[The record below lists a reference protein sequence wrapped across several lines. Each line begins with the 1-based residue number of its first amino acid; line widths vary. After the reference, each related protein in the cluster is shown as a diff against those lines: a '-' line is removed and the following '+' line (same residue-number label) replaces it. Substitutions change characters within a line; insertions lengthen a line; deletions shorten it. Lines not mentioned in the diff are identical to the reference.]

1 VNTTTDVLA
10 PAIGKTGSLGE
21 SATVS
26 VAKKHLVVL
35 SQLLL
40 ALLVT
45 YLYSVENT
53 AFFRVFALATAG
65 FAVNLVL
72 PMRLR
77 LPFFALLSIG
87 GVFAVFGAADGLWLI
102 GCGLV
107 LIGLCHLPLSVPARV
122 AVLLVAGG
130 GLAVSRGGLF
140 EAPWSAAV
148 WPILGSMFMFRLV
161 LYMLAMKNGKQEGG
175 IWNALAY
182 FFMLPNLVFPLYPV
196 VDYQTFRR
204 TYYDRQEHAI
214 YEQGMVW
221 IVRGVVHLLL
231 YRFVYHSVLN
241 DPGDVIG
248 LGDLVQFMLG
258 TFLLY
263 LRVSGQFHL
272 IVGLLHL
279 FGFRLPETHK
289 LYYLAHSFTE
299 LWRRINIYWTE
310 FMMKAVFY
318 PTYFKVKK
326 LGPSAALVI
335 STTAVFVTTWVL
347 HSYQWFWLRGGF
359 PLTLQDTL
367 FWGMLGAL
375 VVWGALKELKA
386 VRKPKG
392 RVAGFSWSQGLKA
405 ATTFAAFCFL
415 WSLWSAQSVGQW
427 VWMIGAATNVDVK
440 GVVLLFGTFGL
451 LVALGGRN
459 WDAPRAARPAW
470 LERAFSPAVRTF
482 ATLAILIAAAQPS
495 AQAVAPRVVAS
506 GLQSM
511 QTTGLNARDAALQHR
526 GYYEQLE
533 VRGTVNAQV
542 LDVVGR
548 NGEAWDDPST
558 VGILRTRK
566 DLMLRDL
573 EPSKSVEWNG
583 NTFTTNTWGMRD
595 QEYTREKPART
606 LRVAL
611 LGPSHVMGNGVSDG
625 QTFES
630 LVEARLNRQFK
641 SPRYDRI
648 EILNFGVDGYSV
660 AQQVAMLE
668 ERALS
673 FSPDIVIA
681 THYHPGRFV
690 TEAFILKVIW
700 GDIPVPHDSLK
711 ALFARAGLDQLNRH
725 GSMSV
730 PFGPVRSVASWFGL
744 NPRMPYGESEARSRW
759 ISEDVLAWSF
769 QRFAE
774 VSKRGGATPLVLALN
789 AVVDDAPA
797 DIPNRRDLDAAGL
810 KVLDLYHV
818 YPEADHAALRVAPW
832 DDHPNAAGHR
842 LIADRLYE
850 ELVGVLESGTV
861 DASASMRTTAS
872 NGPTRPGAGVREHSG
887 GSTR

>member
-1 VNTTTDVLA
+1 VNTTTDVLDS
-10 PAIGKTGSLGE
+10 AIGKPGLLGE
-21 SATVS
+21 AATWGA
-26 VAKKHLVVL
+26 AKRNLVVL

-40 ALLVT
+40 AVLVT
-45 YLYSVENT
+45 YLYRVEGP
-53 AFFRVFALATAG
+53 AFLRVFALAAAG
-65 FAVNLVL
+65 FAVNLFL

-77 LPFFALLSIG
+77 LPFFVLLSLG

-102 GCGLV
+102 GSGLV
-107 LIGLCHLPLSVPARV
+107 LIGLCHLPLPMPARIV
-122 AVLLVAGG
+122 VLVAAGG
-130 GLAVSRGGLF
+130 VLAASRGGLIDS
-140 EAPWSAAV
+140 PWSAAV

-161 LYMLAMKNGKQEGG
+161 LYMLAMKSGRPEGG
-175 IWNALAY
+175 LWNALAY

-204 TYYDRQEHAI
+204 TYYDKQEHTI
-214 YEQGMVW
+214 YEQGLVW

-241 DPGDVIG
+241 DPTDVLG

-326 LGPSAALVI
+326 LGPTMALMV
-335 STTAVFVTTWVL
+335 STSAVFVTTWVL

-367 FWGMLGAL
+367 FWGMLGGL

-392 RVAGFSWSQGLKA
+392 RTTGFSWRQGLKA
-405 ATTFAAFCFL
+405 ATTFGFFCFL
-415 WSLWSAQSVGQW
+415 WSLWSTQSVGQW
-427 VWMIGAATNVDVK
+427 VWMLGAATNVDVK
-440 GVVLLFGTFGL
+440 GVVLLGGTFAT
-451 LVALGGRN
+451 LVLLGGRN
-459 WDAPRAARPAW
+459 WDAPRAPRAAW
-470 LERAFSPAVRTF
+470 LERALSPSVRTY
-482 ATLAILIAAAQPS
+482 AMLAVLIAAAQPA
-495 AQAVAPRVVAS
+495 AQAVAPRVVAE

-558 VGILRTRK
+558 VGILRVRK
-566 DLMLRDL
+566 DLLLRDL
-573 EPSKSVEWNG
+573 HPSKSVTWNG
-583 NTFTTNTWGMRD
+583 NTFSTNAWGMRD
-595 QEYTREKPART
+595 KEYAKEKPART

-630 LVEARLNRQFK
+630 LVEDRLNREFK
-641 SPRYDRI
+641 SPRYDRV
-648 EILNFGVDGYSV
+648 EILNFGVDGYSL
-660 AQQVAMLE
+660 AQQVALLE
-668 ERALS
+668 DRALS

-690 TEAFILKVIW
+690 TEAFILKVVW
-700 GDIPVPHDSLK
+700 GDIPVKDESLK
-711 ALFARAGLDQLNRH
+711 AIFDRAGLDGVNAR
-725 GSMSV
+725 GSIPV
-730 PFGPVRSVASWFGL
+730 PFRPIRSVASWFGMS
-744 NPRMPYGESEARSRW
+744 PRMPYGESEARSRW
-759 ISEDVLAWSF
+759 ISEEVLAWSF
-769 QRFAE
+769 QELAR
-774 VSKRGGATPLVLALN
+774 VSKQHGAIPLVLALN
-789 AVVDDAPA
+789 AVVDEAPT

-810 KVLDLYHV
+810 RVLDLYHV
-818 YPEADHAALRVAPW
+818 YPDADRASLRVAPW

-842 LIADRLYE
+842 LIANRLYE
-850 ELVGVLESGTV
+850 ELVGVLESGAV
-861 DASASMRTTAS
+861 DASASIRSTAS
-872 NGPTRPGAGVREHSG
+872 NAPSG
-887 GSTR
+887 GSAR